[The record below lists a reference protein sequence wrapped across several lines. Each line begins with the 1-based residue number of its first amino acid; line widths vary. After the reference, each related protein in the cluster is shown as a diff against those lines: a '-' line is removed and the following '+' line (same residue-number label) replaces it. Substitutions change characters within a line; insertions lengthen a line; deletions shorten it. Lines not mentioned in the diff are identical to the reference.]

1 MPKRHV
7 YLKMKNLEEAQHIF
21 FSAFDFRQYLKTEV
35 IPTTEALG
43 RVTAEPIFARF
54 SSPNFHCAA
63 MDGYAVRAEVTFGA
77 TLNKPKELIIGKEA
91 FAVNTGY
98 PLPEDTNAVI
108 MIEDVIEKGEKIEIK
123 KAVYPWQ
130 HVRKVGED
138 IVATELILP
147 PCHQITPYD
156 IGALLEGGIFTI
168 KVKERPKVVII
179 PTGNEIVPIET
190 LQERSLKKGEVVES
204 NSWMLRALLD
214 RTGARCEKWSVVP
227 DNYKQLKETML
238 TAVDSDAH
246 LVIILA
252 GSSAGSK
259 DYTASALEE
268 LGEVLVHGV
277 TIMPGKPTI
286 LAKVKG
292 KPVIGNPGYPVS
304 SVISFEQFALPLLS
318 RMQGIV
324 YEDRPK
330 VKVFLSRPLP
340 SKLGIEEFLRVKLGQ
355 VGENIIATPLPR
367 AAGSITTLTKAHGV
381 IRIPASKEGIGED
394 EAAEAELLV
403 PQREILNTIV
413 IIGSH
418 DLTIDLLAA
427 ELKKINPFLNI
438 SSSNVGSLGGL
449 MALKKK
455 KAHLAGS
462 HLFDPETGIY
472 NLTYIDRYLKDVPVK
487 VVNLVIRHQG
497 LIIPK
502 GNPKD
507 IKGIEDLTRPD
518 VTMVN
523 RQRGAGTRILLD
535 YKLKSL
541 GISPENIKGY
551 DHEEFS
557 HMAVAVD
564 VLSDRADVGL
574 GIYAAAR
581 ALDLDFI
588 PIATEEYDLVIPE
601 KFWETEKVQ
610 TIYKLINSEPFKQAV
625 EKMGGYDTSKTG
637 TIKR

>member
-1 MPKRHV
+1 MPKRHI
-7 YLKMKNLEEAQHIF
+7 YLKMKSLEEAQHIF
-21 FSAFDFRQYLKTEV
+21 FSAFDFNQYLKTEV
-35 IPTTEALG
+35 ISTTKALD
-43 RVTAEPIFARF
+43 RITVEPIFARF
-54 SSPNFHCAA
+54 SSPNFHSAA
-63 MDGYAVRAEVTFGA
+63 MDGYAVKAEATFGA
-77 TLNKPKELIIGKEA
+77 TLTQPKELVIGKEA

-98 PLPEDTNAVI
+98 PLPENTNAVI
-108 MIEDVIEKGEKIEIK
+108 MIEDVVEKGKKIEIK

-130 HVRKVGED
+130 NVRKVGED

-147 PCHQITPYD
+147 PYHQITPYD

-168 KVKERPKVVII
+168 KVQERPKVAII
-179 PTGNEIVPIET
+179 PTGNEIVPIED
-190 LQERSLKKGEVVES
+190 LQKRHLKRGEIVES
-204 NSWMLRALLD
+204 NSWMLCALLEKA
-214 RTGARCEKWSVVP
+214 GARCEKWPVVP
-227 DNYKQLKETML
+227 DDYEELK
-238 TAVDSDAH
+238 TAIKAAIDSDAH

-252 GSSAGSK
+252 GSSAGST
-259 DYTASALEE
+259 DYTACVLEE

-286 LAKVKG
+286 LAKVKE

-304 SVISFEQFALPLLS
+304 SAISFEQFALPLLS

-324 YEDRPK
+324 YAERVK
-330 VKVFLSRPLP
+330 VKTFLSRPVP
-340 SKLGIEEFLRVKLGQ
+340 SKLGMEEFLRVKLGQ
-355 VGENIIATPLPR
+355 VGEHIIATPLPR

-381 IRIPASKEGIGED
+381 IRIPAFKEGINED
-394 EAAEAELLV
+394 EEIEAELLV
-403 PQREILNTIV
+403 PKKEILNTIV

-418 DLTIDLLAA
+418 DLTIDLLAT

-449 MALKKK
+449 MALKKG

-518 VTMVN
+518 ITIVN

-541 GISPENIKGY
+541 GINPTEIKGY

-564 VLSDRADVGL
+564 VLSGRADVGL

-581 ALDLDFI
+581 ALGLDFI

-601 KFWETEKVQ
+601 RFWKTEKVQ
-610 TIYKLINSEPFKQAV
+610 TIYKIINSERFKQAV

-637 TIKR
+637 TIKC

>member
-7 YLKMKNLEEAQHIF
+7 YLKMKSLEEAQRIF
-21 FSAFDFRQYLKTEV
+21 FSAFDFSQYLKTET

-91 FAVNTGY
+91 FAINTGY

-108 MIEDVIEKGEKIEIK
+108 MIEDVVETDGKIEIK

-156 IGALLEGGIFTI
+156 MGALLEGGIFTI
-168 KVKERPKVVII
+168 KVKEQPKVVII

-214 RTGARCEKWSVVP
+214 KAGAKCQKWSVVP
-227 DNYKQLKETML
+227 DDYNQLKEAIL

-259 DYTASALEE
+259 DYTASALEK
-268 LGEVLVHGV
+268 LGDVLVHGV
-277 TIMPGKPTI
+277 TIMPGKPVI

-318 RMQGIV
+318 RMQGII

-330 VKVFLSRPLP
+330 VKTFLSRPVP

-381 IRIPASKEGIGED
+381 IRIPAPKEGIGED
-394 EAAEAELLV
+394 EAVEAELLV
-403 PQREILNTIV
+403 PKREILNTIV

-427 ELKKINPFLNI
+427 ELKKINPFLSI

-449 MALKKK
+449 MALKKG

-535 YKLKSL
+535 YKLKIL
-541 GISPENIKGY
+541 GINPANIKGY

-564 VLSDRADVGL
+564 VLSGRADVGL
-574 GIYAAAR
+574 GIYAAAK
-581 ALDLDFI
+581 ALGLDFI
-588 PIATEEYDLVIPE
+588 PIAIEEYDLVIPE
-601 KFWETEKVQ
+601 KFWETEKIQ
-610 TIYKLINSEPFKQAV
+610 TIYKLINTTHFKQAV
-625 EKMGGYDTSKTG
+625 EKMGGYDTNKTG
-637 TIKR
+637 TIKH